1 MSPLLRKVEKLKTN
15 TLIKKFEQDLMDQIN
30 ESKLPISLIRIILE
44 LMLNKVIQAELETIT
59 KEQIEMQVEEQESI
73 PEQKVEE
80 QESIPEQKIES
91 VPEPIKEKE
100 GE

>member
-30 ESKLPISLIRIILE
+30 ESNLPISLIRIILE

-73 PEQKVEE
+73 PEPIPV
-80 QESIPEQKIES
+80 PEQKIES

>member
-73 PEQKVEE
+73 PEPIPVPE
-80 QESIPEQKIES
+80 QEVES